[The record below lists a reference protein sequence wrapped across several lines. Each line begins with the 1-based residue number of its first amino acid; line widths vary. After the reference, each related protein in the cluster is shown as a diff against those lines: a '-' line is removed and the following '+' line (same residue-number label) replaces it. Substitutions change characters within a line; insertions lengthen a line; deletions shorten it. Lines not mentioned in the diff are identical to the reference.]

1 MKKKGLIILA
11 AISILAAGAM
21 SFYFLGDSSPDYA
34 FETVKI
40 EKGSVNLTI
49 TATGTL
55 EATNE
60 VEVGCQVSGVI
71 EKLYVDFNSVV
82 KKGQLLAELDKSTLN
97 STLEAAEADLD
108 EAQAEF
114 EYQEANL
121 ARMKALD
128 DKEMLAQSD
137 YDLAVYSYKL
147 SKAGVKSAKA
157 SLDKAQRNLSYAT
170 IYSPIDG
177 VVLNRA
183 VEEGQTVTASMSTP
197 ELYTI
202 VEDLTLMQVEADVDE
217 ADIGQVED
225 GQRVEF
231 TVDAF
236 PDETFEGK
244 VSEVRLEPTE
254 ESNVITYTVIVTVAN
269 PELKLKPGMT
279 ATITDYI
286 KEATNVLVMAGKAVR
301 FEPDRE
307 MLNNL
312 MGSMPEGQRPG
323 PPQGAGESEQKQ
335 QGSAPGMEQ
344 DDSKKMVWVK
354 DGDGIKPIQVEIGIN
369 DGSNIEIITGL
380 KEGDLVVT
388 SMEIATKANT
398 KDSDDDEKTSSPFV
412 QEGQK
417 GKGGPPR

>member
-1 MKKKGLIILA
+1 
-11 AISILAAGAM
+11 
-21 SFYFLGDSSPDYA
+21 
-34 FETVKI
+34 
-40 EKGSVNLTI
+40 
-49 TATGTL
+49 
-55 EATNE
+55 
-60 VEVGCQVSGVI
+60 VSGVI

-108 EAQAEF
+108 KAQAEF

-121 ARMKALD
+121 ARMKELN

-217 ADIGQVED
+217 ADIGQVKD

-286 KEATNVLVMAGKAVR
+286 KEATNVLVMAGKAIR

-312 MGSMPEGQRPG
+312 MGSMPEVQRPG

-354 DGDGIKPIQVEIGIN
+354 DGDGIKPIPVVIGIN

-388 SMEIATKANT
+388 SMEVATKANT
-398 KDSDDDEKTSSPFV
+398 KDNDDNEKTSSPFV

-417 GKGGPPR
+417 GPGGPPR